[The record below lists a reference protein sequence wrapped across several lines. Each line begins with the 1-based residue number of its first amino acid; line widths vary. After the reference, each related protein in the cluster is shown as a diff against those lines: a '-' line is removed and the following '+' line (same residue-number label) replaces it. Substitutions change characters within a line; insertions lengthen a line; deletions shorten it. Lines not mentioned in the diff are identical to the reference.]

1 MSLAGGSK
9 GSGVCSGESGG
20 KVGITG
26 PESEES
32 GGKTGTAGPGG
43 GITSTEGV
51 DGVGGVSGLP
61 GTQPLSG
68 SPNIED
74 VVDEL

>member
-1 MSLAGGSK
+1 MLAGGSK
-9 GSGVCSGESGG
+9 GFGVCSEESGG

-26 PESEES
+26 PDSGES

-51 DGVGGVSGLP
+51 DGVGGVGD
-61 GTQPLSG
+61 G
-68 SPNIED
+68 STPPVGESLNIK
-74 VVDEL
+74 DEGGV